1 VPTAKCGFSS
11 VGDCHHRT
19 FSGPPPPRFVAGVL
33 TGTLALLGC
42 VGAFSA
48 LVDPYGFVGSAVFP
62 TAILSDRATK
72 ACLAERLPVGPQL
85 VVYGLLSE
93 GQGEPIED
101 WLQEDIPVQP
111 PGDRT
116 FQVEGTASFSCAR
129 FTILGAGH
137 DRAPARAGR
146 TPKAGSHPHRS
157 MPSRNCSEV
166 GSGRTMPRHQ

>member
-1 VPTAKCGFSS
+1 MANGRVYVA
-11 VGDCHHRT
+11 T
-19 FSGPPPPRFVAGVL
+19 FSQ
-33 TGTLALLGC
+33 
-42 VGAFSA
+42 
-48 LVDPYGFVGSAVFP
+48 
-62 TAILSDRATK
+62 
-72 ACLAERLPVGPQL
+72 QL

-137 DRAPARAGR
+137 DI
-146 TPKAGSHPHRS
+146 
-157 MPSRNCSEV
+157 
-166 GSGRTMPRHQ
+166 